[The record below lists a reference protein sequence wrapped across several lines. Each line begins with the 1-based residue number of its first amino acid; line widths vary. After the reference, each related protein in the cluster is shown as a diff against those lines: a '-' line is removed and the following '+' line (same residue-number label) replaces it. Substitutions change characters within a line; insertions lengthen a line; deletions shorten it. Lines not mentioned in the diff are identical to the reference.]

1 MINKA
6 IVAIIGQY
14 EASKTGERLLSKG
27 KSAAKAKNPTEQKV
41 SKEERKARDKA
52 LRQAIKKIQRLEK
65 SVSKAEEEL
74 KLKNAELSEV
84 DPSDR
89 KRMTDLSYEFE
100 AVQKK
105 HDHLVHQW
113 EDAIIEKEEIEN

>member
-1 MINKA
+1 M
-6 IVAIIGQY
+6 
-14 EASKTGERLLSKG
+14 
-27 KSAAKAKNPTEQKV
+27 
-41 SKEERKARDKA
+41 
-52 LRQAIKKIQRLEK
+52 QRLEK

-100 AVQKK
+100 EVQKK
-105 HDHLVHQW
+105 HDQLLQQW
-113 EDAIIEKEEIEN
+113 EDALIEKEELES